1 MSRSEPVLVTV
12 LRHGNVE
19 GPSGVLRGS
28 CDAALSEEGMMQM
41 NRILAKLESESFDL
55 VATSPLRRCRDFAA
69 DYAERIGLPLQVVP
83 EFREIDFGLWEGL
96 MPGGAACPADEYRAF
111 MDGRHAPPLGESIS
125 QLRTRVSR
133 GWAEWMAQSG
143 GAHRL
148 LVTHAGVMRALL
160 MELFGFAPEQTFRI
174 AFPEAACLRISHLD
188 GQTPFLLSLN

>member
-55 VATSPLRRCRDFAA
+55 VATSPLRRCRDFAV
-69 DYAERIGLPLQVVP
+69 DYAGRIGLPLQVVP
-83 EFREIDFGLWEGL
+83 DFREIDFGLWEGL

-125 QLRTRVSR
+125 KLRTRVSK
-133 GWAEWMAQSG
+133 GWAEWMAESA
-143 GAHRL
+143 GANRL

-160 MELFGFAPEQTFRI
+160 MELFGFTPKQTFRI
-174 AFPEAACLRISHLD
+174 ALPEAACLRISHLD

>member
-19 GPSGVLRGS
+19 GPSGVLRGL

-41 NRILAKLESESFDL
+41 NRVLAKLESESFDL
-55 VATSPLRRCRDFAA
+55 VATSPLRRCRDFAIE
-69 DYAERIGLPLQVVP
+69 YAGRIGLPLQVIS
-83 EFREIDFGLWEGL
+83 EFSEIDFGLWEGL
-96 MPGGAACPADEYRAF
+96 MPGEGTCPSDEYRAF
-111 MDGRHAPPLGESIS
+111 KDGKCTPPLGESIA

-133 GWAEWMAQSG
+133 RWAEWMAQSA
-143 GAHRL
+143 GANRL

>member
-12 LRHGNVE
+12 LRHGNVK

-28 CDAALSEEGMMQM
+28 CDAALSNEGIKQM
-41 NRILAKLESESFDL
+41 SRVLAKLESKSFDL
-55 VATSPLRRCRDFAA
+55 VATSPLRRCRDFAV
-69 DYAERIGLPLQVVP
+69 DYTGRIGLPLQVVP

-111 MDGRHAPPLGESIS
+111 MDGGYTPPLGESIS

-143 GAHRL
+143 GTHRL

-174 AFPEAACLRISHLD
+174 AFPEAACLRISHLE